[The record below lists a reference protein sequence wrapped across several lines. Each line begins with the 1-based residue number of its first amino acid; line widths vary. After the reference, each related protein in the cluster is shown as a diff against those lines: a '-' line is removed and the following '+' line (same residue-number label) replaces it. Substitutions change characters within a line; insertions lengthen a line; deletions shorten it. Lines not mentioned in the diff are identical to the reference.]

1 MLMEGD
7 YVKTQRREKHSMPVD
22 PNNKHW
28 VNDKSK
34 FGYQMLLKMG
44 WSEGK
49 GLGTQE
55 QGMTEHIVQN
65 KMEERVGLGAT
76 VDTSSNWL
84 ENTSAYSQ
92 LLSSLRNK
100 FNTSPSVEA
109 SSEKEKEEAVTP
121 KCVMF
126 AKRTRAKSI
135 RTKSKQDLA
144 AILGVRA
151 DDVSSDEDIPGSTD
165 SDSESRKEKKSKK
178 RKAEIEQVEELNI
191 AIEDETDQEKKKKK
205 KKKSKRKQ
213 ETEQEEEVAPA
224 EEEVVEQE
232 SKKDKKKKKSKKHR
246 EEVVQEEAVVEEPVV
261 EVSEK
266 KKKKKSKKHREEA
279 VQEEAVV
286 VEEVQEEPQV
296 ESSEKKKKKKKKNRD
311 E

>member
-1 MLMEGD
+1 MEGD
-7 YVKTQRREKHSMPVD
+7 YVKVQRREKHSMPID

-49 GLGTQE
+49 GLGADG

-65 KMEERVGLGAT
+65 KMVERVGLGAT

-92 LLSSLRNK
+92 LLSSLKNK
-100 FNTSPSVEA
+100 FSSPSSEQDA
-109 SSEKEKEEAVTP
+109 STEKDTEAVKP
-121 KCVMF
+121 RCVMF
-126 AKRTRAKSI
+126 SKRTRAKSI

-144 AILGVRA
+144 AILGVKPSE
-151 DDVSSDEDIPGSTD
+151 VSSDDEIPGSTD
-165 SDSESRKEKKSKK
+165 SDSETRKEKTKK
-178 RKAEIEQVEELNI
+178 RKAEIESVEELNI
-191 AIEDETDQEKKKKK
+191 PVEDDQDKKKKK
-205 KKKSKRKQ
+205 KKKSKRNQ
-213 ETEQEEEVAPA
+213 ETEQEEEPVIPA
-224 EEEVVEQE
+224 EEEAEP
-232 SKKDKKKKKSKKHR
+232 KKDKKKKKSKKHR
-246 EEVVQEEAVVEEPVV
+246 EEVVQEEAVVEEEPVA
-261 EVSEK
+261 ELSEK

-279 VQEEAVV
+279 VVV
-286 VEEVQEEPQV
+286 VEEVQAEPEAEV
-296 ESSEKKKKKKKKNRD
+296 SEKKKKKKKKNRD